1 MAKSAIPALPRLI
14 GVIHLPALPG
24 APGAADLHP
33 AEALQLAGARAV
45 REAQLLTRAGFDGI
59 ILENFG
65 DVPFVKDQVAPETVA
80 AMAVIVAA
88 VRSASPKA
96 RIGVNLLRNDGRSAL
111 AVAAVTGADFI
122 RVNVLSGIAATDQG
136 VIEGRAAELM
146 RERIRLGAQDVAVL
160 ADVLVKHART
170 MSETD
175 LTLAIEE
182 ATLRA
187 GAEGVIVTGSTTGRA
202 PEQSRWDEAL
212 VACRDVQRPLFAG
225 SGITVARLKEWAQDR
240 AQIPHGVIVGSALRR
255 GGKAGAPLEP
265 KRLNEIARAWK
276 KLAGARKRG

>member
-1 MAKSAIPALPRLI
+1 MAKSATSALPRLI

-24 APGAADLHP
+24 APGSADQHP
-33 AEALQLAGARAV
+33 AEALQQAGARAV
-45 REAQLLTRAGFDGI
+45 KEAIQLTRAGFDGL

-80 AMAVIVAA
+80 SMAVIVAA
-88 VRSASPKA
+88 VRSAAPRA

-136 VIEGRAAELM
+136 IIEGKAAELM

-187 GAEGVIVTGSTTGRA
+187 GAEGVIITGSTTGRA
-202 PEQSRWDEAL
+202 PDAARWDEAL
-212 VACRDVQRPLFAG
+212 VTCRGLGRPLFAG
-225 SGITVARLKEWAQDR
+225 SGITAATLREWASRRD
-240 AQIPHGVIVGSALRR
+240 QIPHGVIVGSALRK
-255 GGKAGAPLEP
+255 GGRAGAPLDA
-265 KRLNEIARAWK
+265 KRLGEISRLWK
-276 KLAGARKRG
+276 KLGNRRG

>member
-1 MAKSAIPALPRLI
+1 MARSSSLPGLI

-24 APGAADLHP
+24 APGAGDVHP
-33 AEALQLAGARAV
+33 AQALQQAGARAV
-45 REAQLLTRAGFDGI
+45 KEALALTRAGFDGL

-65 DVPFVKDQVAPETVA
+65 DVPFMKDQVSPETVA
-80 AMAVIVAA
+80 SMAVIVAA
-88 VRSASPKA
+88 VRSAATKA
-96 RIGVNLLRNDGRSAL
+96 KIGVNILRNDGHSAL

-122 RVNVLSGIAATDQG
+122 RVNVLSGVAATDQG
-136 VIEGRAAELM
+136 IIEGRAAALM
-146 RERIRLGAQDVAVL
+146 RERIRLQAQDVAVL

-202 PEQSRWDEAL
+202 PDRARWDEAL
-212 VACRDVQRPLFAG
+212 MTCRHLGRPLFAG
-225 SGITVARLKEWAQDR
+225 SGITAETLRDWSKNR
-240 AQIPHGVIVGSALRR
+240 NQIPQGVIIGSALRK
-255 GGKAGAPLEP
+255 GGKAGAPLDA
-265 KRLNEIARAWK
+265 KRVGEIARAWK
-276 KLAGARKRG
+276 KLGTKSKHGS